1 MRKCSHCGHNGH
13 NSRTCH
19 AKGCFKLFGV
29 NISDQIQDLPSM
41 KKSVKKSYSVGNL
54 QFLGGEF
61 NGHVDEGR
69 EFDGDVNE
77 GYLSDGPIHTKHE
90 RKRGKPWTEA
100 EHRVFLEGL
109 KLLGKGDWKGIS
121 KNFVTTRTPTQVASH
136 AQKYFLR
143 QASNDK
149 KNRRTSLFDMP
160 LKESVYLS
168 CSVSINKWLTNK
180 LDLMGLRTLQA
191 PSHPS
196 RILVKAPPATTS
208 SSQGSTS
215 SQAMNGFPNLCSDL
229 VVPVPATTGLAYYHH
244 GIPYMN
250 PVPCNGR
257 SNIVNSS
264 QSFISDQKPN
274 YYACMPMPA
283 GMHKSLTRAPQSSQ
297 RSVRTTQEC
306 PKLSME
312 KDFLDLK
319 IGLPQSP
326 KTARFII

>member
-54 QFLGGEF
+54 QSLGGEF

-69 EFDGDVNE
+69 EFDGDVDE

-160 LKESVYLS
+160 LKESY
-168 CSVSINKWLTNK
+168 
-180 LDLMGLRTLQA
+180 
-191 PSHPS
+191 
-196 RILVKAPPATTS
+196 
-208 SSQGSTS
+208 
-215 SQAMNGFPNLCSDL
+215 
-229 VVPVPATTGLAYYHH
+229 
-244 GIPYMN
+244 

-264 QSFISDQKPN
+264 QSFISDQRPN

-312 KDFLDLK
+312 RDFLDLK

>member
-160 LKESVYLS
+160 LKES
-168 CSVSINKWLTNK
+168 
-180 LDLMGLRTLQA
+180 A